1 MEIFELLKLARAR
14 NASDLHLVAYVPPV
28 MRIHGILTKAEE
40 IPPMTEDEFQQ
51 GIAAMTTAENLERF
65 RKTGELDF
73 SFSMDGGRFRCNASR
88 HLGTTA
94 LVIRVLP
101 LKIPVIEDLGLP
113 SICKDLINKPRGLI
127 IISGPTGSGKST
139 TLAAMI
145 NHINRSTESR
155 GRRIVTVE
163 DPVEYVYQ
171 NENCLITQRELGSD
185 TQSFS
190 EALRHVLRQDPD
202 IILIGE
208 MRDPETAAAA
218 LTIAETGHLVLTTGH
233 APSSSGAIER
243 VVDLFPPHERSLVQ
257 SRISTL
263 LVGVLCQ
270 TLIPRVDKQGMTAAI
285 EIMLANT
292 AVRNVIRDG
301 KIFQIPNIIRTNQQ
315 EGMQLLDHALIKLY
329 RHKVIS
335 NQSLYAFCN
344 DRDEIERLFGKNEV
358 VPEQEPAVAVSVNRN

>member
-1 MEIFELLKLARAR
+1 MLNHAREQG
-14 NASDLHLVAYVPPV
+14 ASDLHLVAGNQPV
-28 MRIHGILTKAEE
+28 MRVHGILVKAVDLPVLTEE
-40 IPPMTEDEFQQ
+40 DCRGAIVT
-51 GIAAMTTAENLERF
+51 MTTGENLSRF
-65 RKTGELDF
+65 EKTSELDF
-73 SFSMDGGRFRCNASR
+73 SFALPGGGRFRCNASR

-94 LVIRVLP
+94 LVIRILP
-101 LKIPVIEDLGLP
+101 LKIPVIDELGLP
-113 SICKDLINKPRGLI
+113 AICKELIARPRGLL

-145 NHINRSTESR
+145 NHINRDPEAR

-171 NENCLITQRELGSD
+171 NQNCLITQRELGAD
-185 TQSFS
+185 TQSFA

-233 APSSSGAIER
+233 APSSAGAIER
-243 VVDLFPPHERSLVQ
+243 VVDLFPPHERHLVQ
-257 SRISTL
+257 SRLSTL
-263 LVGVLCQ
+263 LVAVLCQ
-270 TLIPRVDKQGMTAAI
+270 TLVPRLDKPGLTAAI
-285 EIMLANT
+285 EILLANT
-292 AVRNVIRDG
+292 AVRSVIRDG

-329 RHKVIS
+329 RHKLIS
-335 NQSLYAFCN
+335 NQNLYAFCN
-344 DRDEIERLFGKNEV
+344 DRDEIERLFGA
-358 VPEQEPAVAVSVNRN
+358 PEKSREAPGPQPVTHN